1 MTSRR
6 LLAALV
12 LMIASTASADTIGFE
27 LFGAWTDP
35 IANGNIRRLDATL
48 RLAPRVRGG
57 AGLSVFLGRGI
68 ALSVTDSRGTI
79 PVTLRANGGEPGR
92 SHLSLEYRDAILRKV
107 YGQSD
112 LRGYAGLGITLP
124 AVRELR
130 EVSSGGLTLFRAGT
144 PDHAALIINTGADY
158 RMLPHV
164 HLFADLKYEPYAS
177 TVEVRRVNFPLDD
190 LEASVH
196 LLVLASGVSFRF

>member
-1 MTSRR
+1 MKSRSFF
-6 LLAALV
+6 AALALV
-12 LMIASTASADTIGFE
+12 VASSASAGTIGVE

-48 RLAPRVRGG
+48 RLSPRVRGG
-57 AGLSVFLGRGI
+57 MGLSVFLGRDV

-79 PVTLRANGGEPGR
+79 PVTLRANGGAPGR
-92 SHLSLEYRDAILRKV
+92 SHLSIEYRDAILRKV

-112 LRGYAGLGITLP
+112 LRGYAGLGIALP

-144 PDHAALIINTGADY
+144 PDHAALIINTGAEY
-158 RMLPHV
+158 RMLSHI

-177 TVEVRRVNFPLDD
+177 TIEVRRINYPLDD